1 MRDKVKKLFLA
12 GTLVYLLIG
21 LEILI
26 MISPF
31 AAYFYSVYGPF
42 LVLVDSAASTR
53 WLAEFFLPHFVFVDN
68 LFLKILGAL
77 QLATFFSGMFL
88 FLYAAIPLYYS
99 KFRKQGVLT
108 RGIYERVRH
117 PQYLGLGIAGFGL
130 LLYWPRFFILITFI
144 TMLFVY
150 YLLAKN
156 EELRMTNSQPETYD
170 EYKKRVP
177 MFLPGNIGGR
187 LFNRVFGP
195 IRPKGLALVLLYCV
209 VLFASVGTGMLL
221 RSYSAGAININP
233 VNGLSTISV
242 LPETDFSVPELMRSI
257 TANQEIA
264 KRTASGDV
272 TLAYVM
278 PSDFFLMALVTDL
291 ERFYPPDFERPA
303 GGTTI
308 KRFFKIFSTYTKM
321 QMGIYAEPH
330 PLKRI
335 IFVSVKDADGRLLNG
350 RDVFRIGAR
359 RYPVFH
365 VDLNAQSREIVSI
378 QDLKHRHKWG
388 TMAMPLF

>member
-1 MRDKVKKLFLA
+1 M
-12 GTLVYLLIG
+12 VYLLIG

-42 LVLVDSAASTR
+42 LRLIDSAPSTR

-68 LFLKILGAL
+68 LFLKILGML
-77 QLATFFSGMFL
+77 QLVAVLLGMFL
-88 FLYAAIPLYYS
+88 FLYAAIPLYYC
-99 KFRKQGVLT
+99 KFKKQGVLT

-150 YLLAKN
+150 YFLAKN
-156 EELRMTNSQPETYD
+156 EEVRMKNSQPETYE
-170 EYKKRVP
+170 EYKARVP

-195 IRPKGLALVLLYCV
+195 LGSKGPALVLLYCV

-221 RSYSAGAININP
+221 RRYSVGAINTNS
-233 VNGLSTISV
+233 VNGLCVISV
-242 LPETDFSVPELMRSI
+242 VPETDFSAPELMRSVM
-257 TANQEIA
+257 ASQEVV

-291 ERFYPPDFERPA
+291 ERFYPPEFESPA
-303 GGTTI
+303 GGNTI
-308 KRFFKIFSTYTKM
+308 KQFFKIFVTYTKM
-321 QMGIYAEPH
+321 QVGIYAEPH

-335 IFVSVKDADGRLLNG
+335 IFVSVKDSDGRPLNG

-365 VDLNAQSREIVSI
+365 VDLNAQSREIVSM

-388 TMAMPLF
+388 TMPMPVF